1 MAKEVKDVGEATI
14 KERTVTYLRRREGEH
29 VTTAE
34 LSNALGI
41 KRDQATSA
49 LHNLAKRSLPDAV
62 SRVGDGVW
70 VYVSPR
76 TRRVQDATT
85 AQLGEIGEGLRL
97 YLLGR
102 LPGSDGMVMIAA
114 DDDGIMYEV
123 RRLESL
129 DEPIMMDLRGP
140 IPKEL
145 VEE

>member
-1 MAKEVKDVGEATI
+1 MVKETKDVGEATI
-14 KERTVTYLRRREGEH
+14 KERAVTFLRRREGEH

-34 LSNALGI
+34 VANSLGI
-41 KRDQATSA
+41 HRDQATSA

-62 SRVGDGVW
+62 TRVGDGVW
-70 VYVSPR
+70 VYVSPK

-85 AQLGEIGEGLRL
+85 AQLGEVGQGLRL

-102 LPGSDGMVMIAA
+102 LPGSDGKVMIAA

-129 DEPIMMDLRGP
+129 DGP
-140 IPKEL
+140 IIIDARTTPSEL